1 MWLCGE
7 GSVRYRFCAIA
18 ERVSEQTMPIDLR
31 CCRFDE
37 FGMVEAE
44 FGHDLPFAWLAVRF
58 TASASADAGCISTS
72 PCPGA
77 IQLGCNAVSNWT
89 L

>member
-7 GSVRYRFCAIA
+7 GSMRYRFCAIA
-18 ERVSEQTMPIDLR
+18 ESVSEQTMPIDLR

-44 FGHDLPFAWLAVRF
+44 FGHELPFA
-58 TASASADAGCISTS
+58 
-72 PCPGA
+72 
-77 IQLGCNAVSNWT
+77 
-89 L
+89 

>member
-1 MWLCGE
+1 
-7 GSVRYRFCAIA
+7 VRYSFSAIV
-18 ERVSEQTMPIDLR
+18 ESVSGQTMPIGLR

-37 FGMVEAE
+37 FGMVEAK
-44 FGHDLPFAWLAVRF
+44 FGHELPFAWLAVRF

-77 IQLGCNAVSNWT
+77 IQLGCNAVSNCT